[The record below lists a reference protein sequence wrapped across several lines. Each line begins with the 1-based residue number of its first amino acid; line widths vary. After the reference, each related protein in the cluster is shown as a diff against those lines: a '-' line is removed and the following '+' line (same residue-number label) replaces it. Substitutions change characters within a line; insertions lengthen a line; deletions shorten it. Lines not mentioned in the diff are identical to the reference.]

1 MEGLTL
7 SRTLSEPPAA
17 GDHGELLVWDH
28 RQSIKRAFMSKQEE
42 KVNFWLRFGFFYLC
56 NGRHITELLPAQPSG
71 ARRRT
76 PGRIEVRLCAG
87 RYKDKK

>member
-1 MEGLTL
+1 MGVDKAVVA
-7 SRTLSEPPAA
+7 RDDVN
-17 GDHGELLVWDH
+17 GRELPKELDRVE
-28 RQSIKRAFMSKQEE
+28 RAFMSKQEE